1 MEDSSDETVAENQD
15 ESIQMLHDRVRELK
29 QWRELEGRYMTVE
42 EMLKRKEKK
51 WLAEGVVT
59 GKAQS
64 VMELLED
71 LGTVPDEIKEK
82 ILNEKNPESL
92 NNWLKAAAKA
102 DSIEEFLGKM

>member
-1 MEDSSDETVAENQD
+1 
-15 ESIQMLHDRVRELK
+15 
-29 QWRELEGRYMTVE
+29 
-42 EMLKRKEKK
+42 MLKRKEKK

-92 NNWLKAAAKA
+92 NEWLKATAKA
-102 DSIEEFLGKM
+102 DSIEEFLTKI

>member
-1 MEDSSDETVAENQD
+1 
-15 ESIQMLHDRVRELK
+15 
-29 QWRELEGRYMTVE
+29 MTVE
-42 EMLKRKEKK
+42 EMFKRKQKK

-82 ILNEKNPESL
+82 ILNERNPEILSR
-92 NNWLKAAAKA
+92 WHKAAAKA
-102 DSIEEFLGKM
+102 DSIEEFLKKM

>member
-1 MEDSSDETVAENQD
+1 M
-15 ESIQMLHDRVRELK
+15 
-29 QWRELEGRYMTVE
+29 
-42 EMLKRKEKK
+42 KRKEKK

>member
-1 MEDSSDETVAENQD
+1 
-15 ESIQMLHDRVRELK
+15 
-29 QWRELEGRYMTVE
+29 
-42 EMLKRKEKK
+42 MLKRKEKK

-82 ILNEKNPESL
+82 ILSERNSEILSR
-92 NNWLKAAAKA
+92 WHKAAAKT
-102 DSIEEFLGKM
+102 DTMEEFLAKM

>member
-1 MEDSSDETVAENQD
+1 
-15 ESIQMLHDRVRELK
+15 
-29 QWRELEGRYMTVE
+29 
-42 EMLKRKEKK
+42 MLKRKEKK

-82 ILNEKNPESL
+82 ILSERNSEILSG
-92 NNWLKAAAKA
+92 WHKAAAKA
-102 DSIEEFLGKM
+102 DSIEEFLRKM

>member
-1 MEDSSDETVAENQD
+1 
-15 ESIQMLHDRVRELK
+15 
-29 QWRELEGRYMTVE
+29 
-42 EMLKRKEKK
+42 MLKRKEKT

-92 NNWLKAAAKA
+92 NEWLKAAAKA
-102 DSIEEFLGKM
+102 DSIEEFLTKI

>member
-1 MEDSSDETVAENQD
+1 MVSRRCRS
-15 ESIQMLHDRVRELK
+15 
-29 QWRELEGRYMTVE
+29 
-42 EMLKRKEKK
+42 
-51 WLAEGVVT
+51 

-92 NNWLKAAAKA
+92 NEWLKAAAKA
-102 DSIEEFLGKM
+102 DSIEEFLTKI

>member
-1 MEDSSDETVAENQD
+1 
-15 ESIQMLHDRVRELK
+15 
-29 QWRELEGRYMTVE
+29 
-42 EMLKRKEKK
+42 MLKRKEKK

-82 ILNEKNPESL
+82 ILSERNSEILSLSNKN
-92 NNWLKAAAKA
+92 N
-102 DSIEEFLGKM
+102 

>member
-1 MEDSSDETVAENQD
+1 
-15 ESIQMLHDRVRELK
+15 
-29 QWRELEGRYMTVE
+29 
-42 EMLKRKEKK
+42 MLKRQEKK

-92 NNWLKAAAKA
+92 NEWLKAAAKA
-102 DSIEEFLGKM
+102 DSIEEFLTKI

>member
-1 MEDSSDETVAENQD
+1 
-15 ESIQMLHDRVRELK
+15 
-29 QWRELEGRYMTVE
+29 
-42 EMLKRKEKK
+42 MLKRKEKK

-82 ILNEKNPESL
+82 ILSERNSEILSRWNNEAEKE
-92 NNWLKAAAKA
+92 
-102 DSIEEFLGKM
+102 DYREEFLRKM